1 MRHFPALHRLFGQ
14 TETLP
19 DIWLMRHLVLDVI
32 HREVKEAVYDVN
44 DAIAAPN
51 AVQNEIEGET

>member
-1 MRHFPALHRLFGQ
+1 
-14 TETLP
+14 
-19 DIWLMRHLVLDVI
+19 MRHLVLDVI

-44 DAIAAPN
+44 DAIATPN